1 MLLSDLEIVER
12 LCTKNQERRVVITPL
27 LDEKQIQSASI
38 DLRLGFHFKTVK
50 TTGVGGLDPLSKN
63 PRDLQKDTE
72 RYTTDIKLDPGQPFF
87 IHPGEFALGTTL
99 EYVAIPDDLA
109 ATLEGRSSLGRLGI
123 TVHSTAG
130 FIDPG
135 FAGRITYEI
144 QNEGTQAVGLY
155 PGMRVAQLCLL
166 SLSSRSIRAYGK
178 SLRSKYN
185 QQLTTTSSRWFDDS
199 DLKKFRSI
207 FRPERTCGCCAS
219 VVYGSANF
227 CAGCGTKLNSG
238 VQLDPVPSNIA
249 HHKI

>member
-12 LCTKNQERRVVITPL
+12 LCSKDSRRRVVITPL

-50 TTGVGGLDPLSKN
+50 TIGLGGLDPLSKK
-63 PRDLQKDTE
+63 PREFQKDTE
-72 RYTTDIKLDPGQPFF
+72 RYTTDIKLDPGAPFF

-99 EYVAIPDDLA
+99 EYVSVPEDLA

-135 FAGRITYEI
+135 FSGRITYEI

-166 SLSSRSIRAYGK
+166 ALSSPSVRAYGK
-178 SLRSKYN
+178 ALRSKYN
-185 QQLTTTSSRWFDDS
+185 QQLTTTSSRWYDDA
-199 DLKKFRSI
+199 DLHRFSAVFK
-207 FRPERTCGCCAS
+207 PELTCGSCNAITLGADARFCAS
-219 VVYGSANF
+219 CGSPLSRSL
-227 CAGCGTKLNSG
+227 G
-238 VQLDPVPSNIA
+238 SNTTTA
-249 HHKI
+249 SV